1 MVFAVSACRFLGG
14 NQTTPAGYVRHCVR
28 LLDREA
34 LYADSLPWQQAK
46 KTILSDAK
54 TFTTMDQ
61 AHDAVSRAA
70 NVAGGVILD
79 LRGNTGG
86 DMGPMIASVSPPA
99 AEWVEAT

>member
-1 MVFAVSACRFLGG
+1 
-14 NQTTPAGYVRHCVR
+14 
-28 LLDREA
+28 
-34 LYADSLPWQQAK
+34 
-46 KTILSDAK
+46 
-54 TFTTMDQ
+54 MDQ